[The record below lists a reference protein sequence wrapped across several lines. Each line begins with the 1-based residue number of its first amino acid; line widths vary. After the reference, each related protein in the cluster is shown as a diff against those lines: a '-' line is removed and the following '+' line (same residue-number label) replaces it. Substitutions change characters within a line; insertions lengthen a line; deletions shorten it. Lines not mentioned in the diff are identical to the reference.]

1 VDAAAPAA
9 LMRSQGGPRPVSDRR
24 RGRRTAL
31 KRTAKPCGPGAR
43 GWRQVGGGVAG
54 PTGRANAVNSPMTE
68 ARGIRLRGE
77 RGISRKTTAQGMP
90 ECSDCTCMLVCA
102 TLRTYC
108 TRDRGCSKHPAF
120 PAPSSL
126 WAKRVARPGRNAS
139 RECGG
144 VCRCRKD
151 FAGRISMHPAGCRR
165 NAAGDVGAIV
175 GRAPGR
181 HPEECRQHQGRHD
194 QDHTGKLAH
203 ASAPQP
209 ALDVQRSST
218 VRRVGKCS
226 GADLTGVL
234 PRLGAMKRLTGT
246 RTHPQLSSS
255 AKAGDPV
262 FQRPR

>member
-1 VDAAAPAA
+1 
-9 LMRSQGGPRPVSDRR
+9 MRSQGGPWPVSDRR

-68 ARGIRLRGE
+68 AKGIRLRGE

-102 TLRTYC
+102 LFALIARETAGAASTRHSLRPPL
-108 TRDRGCSKHPAF
+108 S
-120 PAPSSL
+120 
-126 WAKRVARPGRNAS
+126 GRNDLQSPGETRRGNA
-139 RECGG
+139 E
-144 VCRCRKD
+144 VCPCRKD
-151 FAGRISMHPAGCRR
+151 FAGRISMHPARCRR
-165 NAAGDVGAIV
+165 NAAGDVRTIV
-175 GRAPGR
+175 GRAPGC
-181 HPEECRQHQGRHD
+181 HAEECRQHQGRHD

-203 ASAPQP
+203 ALAPQP
-209 ALDVQRSST
+209 VLDVQRSST

-226 GADLTGVL
+226 GADLSGVL
-234 PRLGAMKRLTGT
+234 PRLGAMKRVTGT
-246 RTHPQLSSS
+246 RTHTQLSSS

-262 FQRPR
+262 FQRRR